1 MEERGQTII
10 NVAGDYVQHKE
21 VQYEI
26 GNIETGGIGFQIINS
41 KEEGAQSLYPRSRD
55 YKAVVEWLEKKKQR
69 GEDFYA
75 GSNYNRSEMCRKLS
89 KIFGWEV
96 DENSLQKAQNRK
108 K

>member
-1 MEERGQTII
+1 MSETTNNFYISGNYIAEQHIENQVITYTGDSSEHV
-10 NVAGDYVQHKE
+10 VAG
-21 VQYEI
+21 
-26 GNIETGGIGFQIINS
+26 
-41 KEEGAQSLYPRSRD
+41 YPRPRD

-69 GEDFYA
+69 GEDYLA

-108 K
+108 KQ